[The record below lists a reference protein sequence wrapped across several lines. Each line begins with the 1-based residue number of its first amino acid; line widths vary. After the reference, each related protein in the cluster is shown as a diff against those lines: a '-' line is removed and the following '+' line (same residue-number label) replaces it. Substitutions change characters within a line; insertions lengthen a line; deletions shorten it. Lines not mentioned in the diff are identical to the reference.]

1 MNIRPLIISIFTSCL
16 FALGVGCR
24 SSSGEQRALLGKWE
38 CTDLSK
44 VEHVSQFAK
53 FVLDFRSSK
62 EVVSYMVDRNGDEIQ
77 RKLEPYSIH
86 RDILQIGEGHTSYR
100 FITKDNAL
108 SLKVVKSMADEDV
121 GKVLEFRRNE

>member
-1 MNIRPLIISIFTSCL
+1 M
-16 FALGVGCR
+16 FALVVGCQ
-24 SSSGEQRALLGKWE
+24 SSSVERRALLGKWE

-44 VEHVSQFAK
+44 LEHVSQFAK
-53 FVLDFRSSK
+53 LVLDFRSSK

-77 RKLEPYSIH
+77 KKRELYAVY

-108 SLKVVKSMADEDV
+108 SLTVVKSMSEDDV
-121 GKVLEFRRNE
+121 GKALEFRRSE